1 SVAKQS
7 VGRLEVRV
15 GWHRTWQGARGRS
28 CKQGCQPHPAPIQP
42 PVAKPQAEKVEVRPL
57 FGRRSKRKHGT
68 LLTCPINRQTRAKKL
83 CAMTRAYA
91 PGYPRRPFGRRLGR
105 VFNPGACAHGYPRRA
120 LQAERLT
127 SVCVWRLRG
136 LLLRPWLLRL
146 RGRGA
151 AGP

>member
-1 SVAKQS
+1 MPAGFLHDPLVRRQQRLMRRTSVAKQS

-42 PVAKPQAEKVEVRPL
+42 SVAKPQAEKVEVRPL

-83 CAMTRAYA
+83 DRK
-91 PGYPRRPFGRRLGR
+91 
-105 VFNPGACAHGYPRRA
+105 
-120 LQAERLT
+120 
-127 SVCVWRLRG
+127 SV
-136 LLLRPWLLRL
+136 
-146 RGRGA
+146 A
-151 AGP
+151 KA